1 MWRVKTSAQLWKMTD
16 LALAR
21 QRKERA
27 FHVRKQRDKG
37 MGRAVQAKFRARKA
51 MSNAFGLEES
61 WLELVLICGSVW
73 KYSHWTEDSLM
84 VETDLSH
91 SCITR
96 S

>member
-73 KYSHWTEDSLM
+73 KYSYWTEDSLM